1 MSGYQGPTL
10 RQMEYVLAVARTGKF
25 GEAARECGVSQPA
38 LSKQIQEAEALAG
51 GPLFE
56 RARPRALLT
65 VRGEAFVKRAKDFT
79 ISRSRQACNFP
90 VHERRSGPHGHV

>member
-38 LSKQIQEAEALAG
+38 LSKQIQEA
-51 GPLFE
+51 
-56 RARPRALLT
+56 
-65 VRGEAFVKRAKDFT
+65 
-79 ISRSRQACNFP
+79 
-90 VHERRSGPHGHV
+90 VHVG